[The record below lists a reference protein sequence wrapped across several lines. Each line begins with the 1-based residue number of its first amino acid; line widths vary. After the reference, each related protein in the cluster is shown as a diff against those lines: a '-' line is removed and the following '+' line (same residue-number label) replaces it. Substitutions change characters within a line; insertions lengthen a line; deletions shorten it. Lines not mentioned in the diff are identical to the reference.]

1 MRRMTWMAAGLAAAL
16 LLCLLAGCR
25 TETEKTALTEGELDE
40 LSTWLSQPGV
50 CELFRS
56 GFNKGEEA
64 DLSDMFYDG
73 AGLDMGELTQE
84 ERDALAGQGAEPGL
98 DVIKVTVEQVR
109 GLVAERLGVENVSV
123 DWLRA
128 KMADWIYLAQFDAFY
143 HIHGDTLMRNVTCD
157 SGTWE
162 ADGSLLVDCRCSD
175 LEIGRV
181 VRLYPNEGGGYRIG
195 YIRAPGG

>member
-1 MRRMTWMAAGLAAAL
+1 MDAIYQKRGLGGRAL
-16 LLCLLAGCR
+16 VSEDLPQVL
-25 TETEKTALTEGELDE
+25 
-40 LSTWLSQPGV
+40 
-50 CELFRS
+50 
-56 GFNKGEEA
+56 EEA
-64 DLSDMFYDG
+64 DCVIY
-73 AGLDMGELTQE
+73 AGDCMPASRFRMD
-84 ERDALAGQGAEPGL
+84 RDALAGQGAEPGL

-109 GLVAERLGVENVSV
+109 GLVAERLGVEKVSV

-157 SGTWE
+157 SGTRE

>member
-1 MRRMTWMAAGLAAAL
+1 MLPPYVCLFLLFGL
-16 LLCLLAGCR
+16 LLRFPLWKLPLSLLLQQPCR
-25 TETEKTALTEGELDE
+25 H
-40 LSTWLSQPGV
+40 
-50 CELFRS
+50 
-56 GFNKGEEA
+56 
-64 DLSDMFYDG
+64 
-73 AGLDMGELTQE
+73 GLDIVQVLKGHPGPDE
-84 ERDALAGQGAEPGL
+84 EPHPVPRRPGQHALAGQGAEPGL

-109 GLVAERLGVENVSV
+109 GLVAERLGVEKVSV

-181 VRLYPNEGGGYRIG
+181 VRLYPKEGGGYRIG